1 MVQISPRTKKVNFS
15 LSGVKAHKV
24 FVVGDF
30 NSWNKTSHPMKKGKN
45 NWKLSVKL
53 TAGEYKFK
61 YLADGNWLND
71 PAADRY
77 AGNPY
82 GGEDSVVIIPE
93 TKHRKK

>member
-15 LSGVKAHKV
+15 LSGVKAGKV

-30 NSWNKTSHPMKKGKN
+30 NNWDRTKHRMKKEKS
-45 NWKLSVKL
+45 NWKLAMKIP
-53 TAGEYKFK
+53 AGEYKFK

-71 PAADRY
+71 PAAHRY

-82 GGEDSVVIIPE
+82 GGEDSVVVVPDS
-93 TKHRKK
+93 RRR